1 MQRAVKVIAVAMT
14 SILVAWM
21 GVSSASSATLPSG
34 ERVLGN
40 GHAAIEPAYNADTG
54 ALMYLLTPAGAPF
67 PAVSNGHA
75 RSPLYLVEYPP
86 GTLGTLNCMG
96 VPGNCPDHDG
106 LVASVATQVM
116 PSVYGTDPGVVPGH
130 DHIADPPGAPDFN
143 VAWEVIE
150 VLWTDK
156 AVADHAITHVTTDG
170 QIEDA
175 VHAGYLTEIDLGFA
189 FNCSVVSP
197 AAYARGV
204 PVS

>member
-1 MQRAVKVIAVAMT
+1 MHRAIKVIAVAAT
-14 SILVAWM
+14 SILVA
-21 GVSSASSATLPSG
+21 GLGISPASSDSLPSG
-34 ERVLGN
+34 ERILGH

-54 ALMYLLTPAGAPF
+54 ALMYLLTPARAPL
-67 PAVSNGHA
+67 PAISNNHA

-86 GTLGTLNCMG
+86 GTGGTLNCMG

-106 LVASVATQVM
+106 LVASVATQQM
-116 PSVYGTDPGVVPGH
+116 PSVYGTDPTALPGH

-156 AVADHAITHVTTDG
+156 AVTDQAITHLTTDG
-170 QIEDA
+170 QIQDA
-175 VHAGYLTEIDLGFA
+175 VDAGYAMKIDLGFA
-189 FNCSVVSP
+189 FNCSVVSA

>member
-1 MQRAVKVIAVAMT
+1 MHKAITLIAGAAAT
-14 SILVAWM
+14 ILVAGL
-21 GVSSASSATLPSG
+21 GVAPASSGVLPSG
-34 ERVLGN
+34 EHILGK

-54 ALMYLLTPAGAPF
+54 GLMYLLTPTGAPF
-67 PAVSNGHA
+67 PSISNSHA

-86 GTLGTLNCMG
+86 GTVGTFNCMG

-106 LVASVATQVM
+106 LVASVATQAM
-116 PSVYGTDPGVVPGH
+116 PSVYGNDPTVVPGH

-143 VAWEVIE
+143 IAWEVIE

-156 AVADHAITHVTTDG
+156 AVADHAITHLTTDG
-170 QIEDA
+170 QIEQA
-175 VHAGYLTEIDLGFA
+175 FEAGYVTKIDLGFA
-189 FNCSVVSP
+189 FNCSVVSA